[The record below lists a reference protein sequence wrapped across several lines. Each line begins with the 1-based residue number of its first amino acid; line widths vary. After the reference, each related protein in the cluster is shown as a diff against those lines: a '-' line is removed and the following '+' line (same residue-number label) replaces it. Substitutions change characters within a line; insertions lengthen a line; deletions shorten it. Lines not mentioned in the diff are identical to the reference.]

1 MPHGVVIIVVVD
13 CFTKMLSKCSKDI
26 RVNTRIKHSY
36 KRMNRTARCNCTY
49 YEMVELVCVCVCV
62 SVCLSVNRIIQDVL
76 DDIFCE
82 DRCWK
87 KEDTV
92 NI

>member
-1 MPHGVVIIVVVD
+1 
-13 CFTKMLSKCSKDI
+13 
-26 RVNTRIKHSY
+26 
-36 KRMNRTARCNCTY
+36 MNRTARCNCTY